1 MHQQDAVQD
10 VTHPVRMC
18 IPDSSHERCHNDP
31 GRDAIPAQV
40 PSLAGSHEEIPASDA
55 APSQSI
61 LCCPSGCCDLLSGD
75 HSRAPLQAAAAHP
88 SPLHPAVTARHG
100 TTSCVVQQQRC
111 RATCASGS
119 RNPSLR
125 TRPRALSRQKRNSDA
140 RHITWPRYPTD
151 SMDDVDV
158 DVDGRRFANIPVR

>member
-1 MHQQDAVQD
+1 MLRTQCGCVSQ
-10 VTHPVRMC
+10 
-18 IPDSSHERCHNDP
+18 IPHTSGVIMTLGEMRFQRKSPPSRGP
-31 GRDAIPAQV
+31 TRRYPPAMR
-40 PSLAGSHEEIPASDA
+40 P
-55 APSQSI
+55 PSQSI

-88 SPLHPAVTARHG
+88 SSLHPAVTARYG